1 MYIVFN
7 YLFLFFMSIS
17 IAVVYEGNA
26 PSWLILLLLLT
37 AECFQV
43 SASSLLEKKY
53 DNLESRIKKLE
64 NKKEGKDDGK
74 TN

>member
-1 MYIVFN
+1 MYIIFN

-17 IAVVYEGNA
+17 IAVVYERNA
-26 PSWLILLLLLT
+26 PSWLILLLLTT
-37 AECFQV
+37 AVCFQI

-53 DNLESRIKKLE
+53 DSLEERIKKLE
-64 NKKEGKDDGK
+64 NKEGKDDGK